1 MEENCRL
8 AELEGKPLAVFERER
23 EREKGTLSFYAKIRF
38 VKYESTVAI
47 PHSRGQ
53 DDQNAASHSEE
64 EDDLVAAGE

>member
-8 AELEGKPLAVFERER
+8 AELEGKPLAVFEIK
-23 EREKGTLSFYAKIRF
+23 KGTLCFYAKIRF